1 MSRLAFLSPD
11 GCAPEVPF
19 ASPLAHAQTGGAVV
33 DRSALGKL
41 EVRGDLAA
49 LAPAEGEE
57 LLPLGPGRVLL
68 VREGGTRDARER
80 LAAAG
85 YRVYDVTAGLAAFDV
100 EGEALLRRLTALDPE
115 ALPATGS
122 VARGTRAL
130 IQRRGGET
138 FRLFVPRELGRYVAE
153 VAADM
158 AEGLAR

>member
-19 ASPLAHAQTGGAVV
+19 ASPLAHAQTGGAVT

-41 EVRGDLAA
+41 EVRGAVDA
-49 LAPAEGEE
+49 LAPADGEE
-57 LLPLGPGRVLL
+57 LLPLGPGRALL
-68 VREGGTRDARER
+68 VREGGTREARER

-100 EGEALLRRLTALDPE
+100 EGEALLRRLTELDLD

-130 IQRRGGET
+130 IQRRGTET
-138 FRLFVPRELGRYVAE
+138 FRLFVPRELGQFVAE
-153 VAADM
+153 VAADL
-158 AEGLAR
+158 AAGLGR